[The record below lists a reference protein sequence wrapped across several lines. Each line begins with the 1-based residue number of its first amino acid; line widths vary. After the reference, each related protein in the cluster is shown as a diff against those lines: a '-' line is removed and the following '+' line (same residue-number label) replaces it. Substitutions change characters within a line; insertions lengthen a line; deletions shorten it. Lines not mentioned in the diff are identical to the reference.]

1 MINHV
6 PFFKLSIS
14 SEWKK
19 PSTGVV
25 RTIVMR
31 ENVDNLIR
39 TPVPIYPKMHL
50 ADQLKGI
57 KRSKICTYS
66 VYHILY
72 MEE

>member
-1 MINHV
+1 MINRV

-19 PSTGVV
+19 PSADAV

-39 TPVPIYPKMHL
+39 TPVPIYRKMRL

-57 KRSKICTYS
+57 KRSQICTFSY
-66 VYHILY
+66 V
-72 MEE
+72 EE